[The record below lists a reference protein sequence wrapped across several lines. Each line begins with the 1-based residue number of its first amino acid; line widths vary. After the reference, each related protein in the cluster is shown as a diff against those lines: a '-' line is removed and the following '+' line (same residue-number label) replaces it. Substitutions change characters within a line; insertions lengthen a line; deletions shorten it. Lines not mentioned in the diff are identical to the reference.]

1 MIRTCLIILIYCFT
15 PPTIMPVD
23 PSANKKGFRLCLCS
37 SHDCKGQKWEDN
49 DGSIRNGKWVSI
61 MALTEKYGPQV
72 FGLYNLNFGTNNNS
86 GGESSG
92 ARADSDDSGESVGS
106 GDSGD
111 ESDGDSAGSF
121 IINDEGAMDDDEQGF
136 RDEDDGYNSTFDA
149 SFQMAH
155 EAEIFDDSSSDEK
168 SM

>member
-37 SHDCKGQKWEDN
+37 SHDCKGQKWED
-49 DGSIRNGKWVSI
+49 
-61 MALTEKYGPQV
+61 
-72 FGLYNLNFGTNNNS
+72 NFGTNNNS

-149 SFQMAH
+149 SFQMAR